1 MTYCGVFPAF
11 HSRAAAAVAAE
22 KEANVH
28 QGAFQQVH
36 SVLYL
41 RLTAAASVPY
51 VLSLLNVFCTS
62 SILFHL
68 PLMYC
73 GVFFWLFAQGL
84 AHCRCVFRD
93 LAVRLVLR
101 FHLIFLL
108 RRVLHLRDLPLRVAV
123 ASADKA
129 ASLTT
134 DFVMHHMYDGVIP
147 VFRSELLLLLLHRRI
162 RPRLRKRVN
171 C

>member
-28 QGAFQQVH
+28 QGAFQQVQ

-73 GVFFWLFAQGL
+73 GVFSGFSLKGSL
-84 AHCRCVFRD
+84 T
-93 LAVRLVLR
+93 
-101 FHLIFLL
+101 
-108 RRVLHLRDLPLRVAV
+108 VAV
-123 ASADKA
+123 CVPRSCCTFGTKISFNLSPSTCPAS
-129 ASLTT
+129 S
-134 DFVMHHMYDGVIP
+134 
-147 VFRSELLLLLLHRRI
+147 
-162 RPRLRKRVN
+162 
-171 C
+171 